1 MDYIFVLNPIART
14 MHQPLRPSQIEN
26 NPPNILQPIITQL
39 IDVADCGRL
48 SHNIEGK
55 EKNVGIVSMI
65 HIITTV
71 VPSLILAALPLSSML
86 HSKAIISLQFYFAD
100 KSIFN

>member
-1 MDYIFVLNPIART
+1 MYYIFVLNPIART

-26 NPPNILQPIITQL
+26 KPPNIVQPIITQL
-39 IDVADCGRL
+39 IDVANCGRL

-55 EKNVGIVSMI
+55 EKNVGMVSMI
-65 HIITTV
+65 PIITTV
-71 VPSLILAALPLSSML
+71 VPSLILAAFPLASML
-86 HSKAIISLQFYFAD
+86 HSKAIISPQFYLGD